1 MCLVLHEELVKELI
15 NMISLQ
21 TEESVNTDLLKTV
34 SDNIKKKDISL
45 QIEGPVNTGLLE
57 TVSDNLKKG
66 RYKDIKI

>member
-1 MCLVLHEELVKELI
+1 
-15 NMISLQ
+15 MISLQ